1 MLIYIVLIIRS
12 CIGIHWHREVQ
23 EIFLKEYPL
32 HGRKEFPV
40 NNYEYSA
47 TGQGRIDILLLNN
60 GRGMAEVYEIKP
72 ITQYRTASSEQSVYG
87 HPTGVE
93 QREGYIRALRQEGYR
108 VDSKGVT
115 FNPNGWTVPSVL
127 NSDKNIRYY
136 TFYEQPGMIYWGY
149 VDKPDKKPVTPFVE
163 DKDKG
168 NGEEGDL
175 SELKEQ
181 AADVGEKVAIGVA
194 IGSILKMFWDA
205 FCQAFQQLA
214 PYFAFVTNGCDISL

>member
-1 MLIYIVLIIRS
+1 M
-12 CIGIHWHREVQ
+12 
-23 EIFLKEYPL
+23 
-32 HGRKEFPV
+32 
-40 NNYEYSA
+40 
-47 TGQGRIDILLLNN
+47 
-60 GRGMAEVYEIKP
+60 
-72 ITQYRTASSEQSVYG
+72 
-87 HPTGVE
+87 
-93 QREGYIRALRQEGYR
+93 RQEGYR